1 MTRSKDDLL
10 LFIAA
15 SFPSVW
21 ALEVL
26 LVLRSERRLWPRAE
40 LVSALRA
47 SELVVSRALD
57 GLVAAG
63 LASIE
68 NEGALYLPVS
78 EDLDACID
86 RAEEL
91 YRSRP
96 NAVRRAIIATSSAA
110 AFADAFRL
118 RRDRDD

>member
-57 GLVAAG
+57 GLGAAG